1 MRIEYGVVPRRR
13 RKLDPVATLWQ
24 LVWNEDLLSCAV
36 YRAGKRGLEMR
47 LEAGTR
53 TLFCEPFELG
63 PRMVARA
70 QALRRSLMRRGWR
83 ELEST

>member
-1 MRIEYGVVPRRR
+1 M
-13 RKLDPVATLWQ
+13 LWQ
-24 LVWNEDLLSCAV
+24 LAWDDDLISCAV
-36 YRAGKRGLEMR
+36 YKAGKGLEMR

-63 PRMVARA
+63 PRMVSRA
-70 QALRRSLMRRGWR
+70 QALRRSLVRRGWR

>member
-1 MRIEYGVVPRRR
+1 VPRRR
-13 RKLDPVATLWQ
+13 RNLHPIATLWQ
-24 LVWNEDLLSCAV
+24 LTWQDDLLSCAV
-36 YRAGKRGLEMR
+36 YKAGKGLEMR

-53 TLFCEPFELG
+53 TLFAEPFELG

-70 QALRRSLMRRGWR
+70 HALRQSLLRRGWR